1 MSDEFLR
8 KLYEMSDG
16 DYKIFDRYRVGS
28 EVGLS
33 NSQTDDIIDDL
44 HNMGLIKKIGE
55 TKILMTLEGKQETE
69 IESELLCYFSDI
81 LNYQVDQLN
90 RKGHYFIYAIVQISY
105 RRLTWK
111 NILDD
116 KCKILLSKERNIYVT
131 K

>member
-55 TKILMTLEGKQETE
+55 TKILMTLEGKLETE
-69 IESELLCYFSDI
+69 RPI
-81 LNYQVDQLN
+81 
-90 RKGHYFIYAIVQISY
+90 
-105 RRLTWK
+105 
-111 NILDD
+111 
-116 KCKILLSKERNIYVT
+116 
-131 K
+131 

>member
-33 NSQTDDIIDDL
+33 NSQTDEIIDDL

-55 TKILMTLEGKQETE
+55 TKILMTLEGKLETE
-69 IESELLCYFSDI
+69 RPI
-81 LNYQVDQLN
+81 
-90 RKGHYFIYAIVQISY
+90 
-105 RRLTWK
+105 
-111 NILDD
+111 
-116 KCKILLSKERNIYVT
+116 
-131 K
+131 

>member
-28 EVGLS
+28 GVGLS

-69 IESELLCYFSDI
+69 
-81 LNYQVDQLN
+81 
-90 RKGHYFIYAIVQISY
+90 K
-105 RRLTWK
+105 
-111 NILDD
+111 
-116 KCKILLSKERNIYVT
+116 SK
-131 K
+131 

>member
-55 TKILMTLEGKQETE
+55 TKILMTL
-69 IESELLCYFSDI
+69 
-81 LNYQVDQLN
+81 
-90 RKGHYFIYAIVQISY
+90 
-105 RRLTWK
+105 
-111 NILDD
+111 
-116 KCKILLSKERNIYVT
+116 
-131 K
+131 

>member
-33 NSQTDDIIDDL
+33 NSQTDDIIEDL

-55 TKILMTLEGKQETE
+55 TKILMTLEGKQENE
-69 IESELLCYFSDI
+69 
-81 LNYQVDQLN
+81 
-90 RKGHYFIYAIVQISY
+90 K
-105 RRLTWK
+105 
-111 NILDD
+111 
-116 KCKILLSKERNIYVT
+116 SK
-131 K
+131 